1 MDGQGSGTTV
11 LPPPP
16 HCPAVTVPGFEP
28 QGFPVAERLQHPSAA
43 WVPLSLL
50 HCRFSPR
57 SHPQVRGGGL
67 AAALHRRRNWEV
79 SLASSLL
86 TLPLGCLQSTHGKN
100 VVRAWF

>member
-1 MDGQGSGTTV
+1 MDGQGSRTTV

-16 HCPAVTVPGFEP
+16 HSPAVTVPGFEP
-28 QGFPVAERLQHPSAA
+28 QGFPVAERLQLPSAA

-50 HCRFSPR
+50 HRRFSPR
-57 SHPQVRGGGL
+57 PHPQVGGGGL

-79 SLASSLL
+79 SVASSLL
-86 TLPLGCLQSTHGKN
+86 TLPLGHLQSTHGKN